1 MGNQSMHRLAFTVL
15 VTGFIGLSFP
25 DFSQGQAT
33 QEVKTS
39 YTAPER
45 EALKAIHTILLG
57 GKVAT
62 WLDYE
67 YPLYDP
73 ISKLKGRLEDVGFQV
88 VFDPQEAHDA
98 MLVID
103 YAETPSGTF
112 RRLEQGTV
120 VTFHTAVYH
129 PKVGII
135 MANKFVGQPSE
146 VPAGSVYWDVIG
158 NLEGDP
164 LFFYQTQI
172 LKAWVTNQT
181 HASEVLMHMVR
192 RPYTNPSYEE
202 PYEQPGEAFVR
213 RGARMN
219 AIREI
224 GKLNDPQAQE
234 TLWELTKG
242 ATPEERTVA
251 VQVLGNIGDKSFV
264 PRLSQIAETDQDSNV
279 QNAAQEAIR
288 KIETGQ

>member
-1 MGNQSMHRLAFTVL
+1 
-15 VTGFIGLSFP
+15 
-25 DFSQGQAT
+25 
-33 QEVKTS
+33 
-39 YTAPER
+39 
-45 EALKAIHTILLG
+45 
-57 GKVAT
+57 
-62 WLDYE
+62 
-67 YPLYDP
+67 
-73 ISKLKGRLEDVGFQV
+73 
-88 VFDPQEAHDA
+88 

-103 YAETPSGTF
+103 YAETPSGIF
-112 RRLEQGTV
+112 RGLEQGTV

-146 VPAGSVYWDVIG
+146 VPTGSVYWDVIG

-164 LFFYQTQI
+164 LFFYQAQI

-181 HASEVLMHMVR
+181 HGGTVLMHILR
-192 RPYTNPSYEE
+192 RPYTDTSYEQ
-202 PYEQPGEAFVR
+202 PYEQPGPAFVR

-224 GKLNDPQAQE
+224 GQLNDPQAQD
-234 TLWELTKG
+234 TLWELTKV

-251 VQVLGNIGDKSFV
+251 VQVLGNIGQRSFI
-264 PRLSQIAETDQDSNV
+264 PRLSQIANTDQDPNV
-279 QNAAQEAIR
+279 QNAVQEAIR

>member
-1 MGNQSMHRLAFTVL
+1 MNSLVISLLISGTIALGSPTV
-15 VTGFIGLSFP
+15 T
-25 DFSQGQAT
+25 QGQAT

-39 YTAPER
+39 YTTE
-45 EALKAIHTILLG
+45 EQDALKTIHTILLG
-57 GKVAT
+57 GKVST

-73 ISKLKGRLEDVGFQV
+73 VSKLKGRLEDVGFQV
-88 VFDPQEAHDA
+88 VFDPKEAHDA

-103 YAETPSGTF
+103 YAETPSGKF

-135 MANKFVGQPSE
+135 MANKFVAQPSE
-146 VPAGSVYWDVIG
+146 IPAGSVYWDVIG

-164 LFFYQTQI
+164 LFFYQAQI
-172 LKAWVTNQT
+172 LKAWVTNQI
-181 HASEVLMHMVR
+181 HASTVLMHMVR
-192 RPYTNPSYEE
+192 RPYTDTSYEK

-224 GKLNDPQAQE
+224 GTLNDPQAQE
-234 TLWELTKG
+234 TLWELTKV

-251 VQVLGNIGDKSFV
+251 VQVLGTIGNPSFI
-264 PRLSQIAETDQDSNV
+264 PRLSQLVETDQDPNV

-288 KIETGQ
+288 KIETEP

>member
-1 MGNQSMHRLAFTVL
+1 MNRFVL
-15 VTGFIGLSFP
+15 SLLIMWAIGLGIPTFTHA
-25 DFSQGQAT
+25 QT
-33 QEVKTS
+33 NQEVKTS
-39 YTAPER
+39 YTTE
-45 EALKAIHTILLG
+45 EQEVLKTIHTILLG

-73 ISKLKGRLEDVGFQV
+73 LSNLKGRLEDVGFQV
-88 VFDPQEAHDA
+88 VFNPKEAHDA

-103 YAETPSGTF
+103 YAETPSGIF
-112 RRLEQGTV
+112 RGLEQGTV

-164 LFFYQTQI
+164 LFFYQAQI

-181 HASEVLMHMVR
+181 HGGTVLMHMLR
-192 RPYTNPSYEE
+192 RPYTDTSYEQ
-202 PYEQPGEAFVR
+202 PYEQPGPAFVR

-224 GKLNDPQAQE
+224 GQLNDPQAQD
-234 TLWELTKG
+234 TLWELTKV

-251 VQVLGNIGDKSFV
+251 VQVLGNIGQRSFI
-264 PRLSQIAETDQDSNV
+264 PRLSQIANTDQDPNV
-279 QNAAQEAIR
+279 RLAAQAAMQN
-288 KIETGQ
+288 IERER